1 MLDALRRQWLNIRSG
16 LWFRPLL
23 VILSIPLLAIVLLQ
37 IEQRWD
43 VSIPMPVGGDAVTS
57 ILTTLVGALITVVG
71 VAFTLTI
78 VAVQQVSSQFSPR
91 AVRGVLARP
100 TPKLIAGLM
109 VGTSLHGIVTLF
121 AVVDDEL
128 PTLAIVS
135 TIALAVLSLV
145 SVFLFLHDTSQILQ
159 LENIAEDT
167 AVRTRASLEALHP
180 ETPGSDRRPVDAE
193 ARRQP
198 ATSTPVLA
206 DSSGFV
212 QRFNLDRLRELAC
225 ESRTQIELAT
235 RTGAFV
241 VEGEPIGWVARTR
254 DERGDLERTAEQVG
268 RLVVIDSQRDLHQDP
283 DFGLEQLA
291 DMAVR
296 ALSPGINDPSTAIT
310 CVRHV
315 GAVLDAIAARPTP
328 EAYASRDDDTG
339 SEVVLRAQTFEQLV
353 EDRFAELLRF
363 AAANPRVL
371 VCVVGVLLDLADRA
385 GANQPT
391 RAHGLRSLA
400 RDGLD
405 LVDLDAS
412 QSMERRRLDALRA
425 RLEVPRLD
433 AGRLSFTHG

>member
-1 MLDALRRQWLNIRSG
+1 MLDALRRQWLNITSG

-23 VILSIPLLAIVLLQ
+23 VILTIPLLAVVLVRL
-37 IEQRWD
+37 EHHWD
-43 VSIPMPVGGDAVTS
+43 VSIPMPVDGDAVTS

-121 AVVDDEL
+121 AIVDDEL

-135 TIALAVLSLV
+135 TIALAVLSLI

-159 LENIAEDT
+159 LENIAKET
-167 AVRTRASLEALHP
+167 AVRTRASLQMLHP
-180 ETPGSDRRPVDAE
+180 ETPGSDRRPVDVD
-193 ARRQP
+193 ARRRP
-198 ATSTPVLA
+198 PSSTPVRA
-206 DSSGFV
+206 PSSGFV
-212 QRFNLDRLRELAC
+212 QRLHDGRLRELAT
-225 ESRTQIELAT
+225 ESDTRIEIT
-235 RTGAFV
+235 VPTGAFV
-241 VEGEPIGWVARTR
+241 VEGEEVGWVDGA
-254 DERGDLERTAEQVG
+254 ELEAKVD
-268 RLVVIDSQRDLHQDP
+268 RLIVIDGQRDLQQDP

-310 CVRHV
+310 CVHHL
-315 GAVLDAIAARPTP
+315 GAVLDVVAARPTP
-328 EAYASRDDDTG
+328 AAYASRDDGTG
-339 SEVVLRAQTFEQLV
+339 GEVVLRAQTFEQLV

-371 VCVVGVLLDLADRA
+371 VCVVDVLLDLADRA
-385 GANQPT
+385 AANLPA
-391 RAHGLRSLA
+391 RARTLRELA
-400 RDGLD
+400 RGGLD

-412 QSMERRRLDALRA
+412 QSIERRRLDASRA
-425 RLEVPRLD
+425 RLEVRRLD
-433 AGRLSFTHG
+433 DGRVSFTGR